1 MSKTSQKTGQPA
13 AAKRK
18 VPVLA
23 IVFVGVAAL
32 LIAAMFLGSGST
44 ADAGEQTGAPVI
56 TGEALPEFPNPPP
69 FSPDADPAFGLVAP
83 EVVGTDFE
91 DNPVEITHDGTPT
104 AVIFVAH
111 WCPHCQAEVPRVTQW
126 LAETGG
132 VEGVDIVSVSSAV
145 DDRSTNYPP
154 SSWLAEEDW
163 PIPVIRDDATSSVIR
178 AYGNGG
184 FPYWVF
190 LDGEGRVVARTAGQL
205 ETAQLEALLIALA
218 GS

>member
-1 MSKTSQKTGQPA
+1 MSKTNQKTAQPA

-56 TGEALPEFPNPPP
+56 TGEALPPFPNPPP

-91 DNPVEITHDGTPT
+91 DNTVTIQHDGTPT
-104 AVIFVAH
+104 AVVFIAH
-111 WCPHCQAEVPRVTQW
+111 WCPHCQNEVPLVTEW
-126 LAETGG
+126 LNETGG
-132 VEGVDIVSVSSAV
+132 VEGVDLVSVSSSV
-145 DDRSTNYPP
+145 NFQPSNYPP
-154 SSWLAEEDW
+154 SSWLEEEDW
-163 PIPVIRDDATSSVIR
+163 PVPVIRDDANSSVYR
-178 AYGNGG
+178 AYGAGG

-190 LDGEGRVVARTAGQL
+190 LDGDGRVVARSAGLL
-205 ETAQLEALLIALA
+205 EIAQLEALLLALA